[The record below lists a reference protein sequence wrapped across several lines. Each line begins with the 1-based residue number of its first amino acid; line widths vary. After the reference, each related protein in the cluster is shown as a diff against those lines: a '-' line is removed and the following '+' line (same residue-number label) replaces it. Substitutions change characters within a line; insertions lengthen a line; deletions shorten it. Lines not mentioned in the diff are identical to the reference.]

1 VQNLVKNWEV
11 EASFKPNLDDWRT
24 VDHTN
29 YSFAINGS
37 EPQGAENM
45 LKVPPTLFPTKPRLP
60 I

>member
-11 EASFKPNLDDWRT
+11 EASFKPKLDDWRT
-24 VDHTN
+24 VDHKN

-45 LKVPPTLFPTKPRLP
+45 LKVSPSLTE
-60 I
+60 